1 MKKIIQSFWILS
13 FGATSSLVLATAWQV
28 SQYTKQ
34 NKDSIKDW
42 TPINPWSVP
51 WSQFDLRDFVA
62 PNHKLNINNNQAID
76 PSQAD
81 LNINIDADDNKDS
94 IINKIIT
101 ALDKKYINFERRY
114 VHYSKYFASNLNIGD
129 YTHSFD
135 FLNQAD
141 GGKWD
146 ISKAID
152 NLKLGGFSSYN
163 LSMEN
168 LETNTSFNF
177 SLNLTHFDLDNKTID
192 FTKPDTFPG
201 GGGIPFLH
209 KEFYIYSGNTPH
221 YANTNT
227 LTANMNEYV
236 NVTNPQYY
244 ATIDS
249 FFLNPIS
256 YSYHSSIWEDGDS
269 AGYHPFPKTSKAGNW
284 NWNSFESFNQGGFN
298 ESVQDPI
305 DSYLQG
311 SGKWLDCTDGS
322 QCAGN
327 YMSVAMYTNDYHINN
342 SNTFSFQGVGATEAT
357 MDQYPHG
364 AGDWAIIPFYGYN
377 YLYTSYK
384 KNIFLN
390 STPYQLD
397 AIDSAQ
403 TIWNRLTDLGTVLII
418 TNPNVPSIKN
428 PWVQGFLRN
437 ALNIQNK
444 NVLTSLQLYNITFT
458 LASGSDYFV
467 DGINDAII
475 TFHWY
480 GQTIQD
486 KISIEYHGVVEES
499 AQDIANKLAGKT
511 IVLDPKFWVG
521 KDIKNYKQQLD
532 ALIVQQGILT
542 KKEVQYVSW
551 GDLKIDQARKY
562 PNCDF
567 NVTKDGQTAT
577 AHDVTLNIDSAEFE
591 WFNKINQL
599 IGSDIIQKEG
609 GQLLYQGPLKDP
621 YGSIDTSDQE
631 VMLALEH
638 SVGKDPLISRDCP
651 NFNKE
656 YSPFIYFNEMKIT
669 NGQSVNLTVN
679 VDGYT
684 KSYKI
689 KIWWKTATPK

>member
-1 MKKIIQSFWILS
+1 M
-13 FGATSSLVLATAWQV
+13 
-28 SQYTKQ
+28 
-34 NKDSIKDW
+34 NK
-42 TPINPWSVP
+42 
-51 WSQFDLRDFVA
+51 
-62 PNHKLNINNNQAID
+62 
-76 PSQAD
+76 
-81 LNINIDADDNKDS
+81 
-94 IINKIIT
+94 
-101 ALDKKYINFERRY
+101 
-114 VHYSKYFASNLNIGD
+114 
-129 YTHSFD
+129 
-135 FLNQAD
+135 
-141 GGKWD
+141 
-146 ISKAID
+146 
-152 NLKLGGFSSYN
+152 
-163 LSMEN
+163 
-168 LETNTSFNF
+168 
-177 SLNLTHFDLDNKTID
+177 
-192 FTKPDTFPG
+192 
-201 GGGIPFLH
+201 
-209 KEFYIYSGNTPH
+209 
-221 YANTNT
+221 
-227 LTANMNEYV
+227 YV

-244 ATIDS
+244 ATTDS

-269 AGYHPFPKTSKAGNW
+269 AGYHPFPKASKAGNW

-377 YLYTSYK
+377 YLYTSYNEDVFSNAAYSLDEGGFNGAQ
-384 KNIFLN
+384 NILN
-390 STPYQLD
+390 LLGKIPDITINASID
-397 AIDSAQ
+397 DIKSKAIT
-403 TIWNRLTDLGTVLII
+403 TILKQSLKADYKGI
-418 TNPNVPSIKN
+418 
-428 PWVQGFLRN
+428 
-437 ALNIQNK
+437 
-444 NVLTSLQLYNITFT
+444 LTSEQLNNISFS
-458 LASGSDYFV
+458 LASGSQYFV
-467 DGINDAII
+467 HGNNDAII
-475 TFHWY
+475 SLHW
-480 GQTIQD
+480 GGP
-486 KISIEYHGVVEES
+486 KPKES
-499 AQDIANKLAGKT
+499 YWNAAVHFNIIYNGKVQEHAQQIADKLAGKT

-551 GDLKIDQARKY
+551 GDLTIDQARKY

-577 AHDVTLNIDSAEFE
+577 AHNVTLNIDSAEFE
-591 WFNKINQL
+591 WFNHINQL
-599 IGSDIIQKEG
+599 IESDIIQKEG